1 MRVDGRDV
9 SVAGSLLQPLTR
21 RTNDILRLAAS
32 IVFLV
37 VVITSSLITRPQ
49 WEALEKSISQI
60 VGVLSPKQ
68 SDLVYLAYGIAILAL
83 PFMILI
89 GLIVTRQWKLLGA
102 YAAAALLAALPLSL
116 GGNGFSAPRCH
127 FDLSDRLQ
135 TVLAQFLDDP
145 RWIAML
151 AAVLTV
157 SGPWQPARWRR
168 WWWGLLLAFVPIH
181 LVVSAIVPAR
191 ALLGLAVGWVVG
203 SLVVLVV
210 GTPALEVPLDA
221 AVRAM
226 AKRGFVVSRL
236 NVVQPAGR
244 GPLVLSGEGDYPDCS
259 AVIEL
264 YGPHQ
269 RSGGALRQL
278 WGKLRLRGTE
288 TAPLVASMRRAVE
301 HRALMAIAIG
311 ELGLANTSTIAVAT
325 LNRGWMLYAH
335 KLRRGVAHRAL
346 HRDDS
351 RCAAVGVAEGPQRPP
366 DLPRRPAQPRDHGGR
381 RRRPL
386 RGLLQRRIWRHRSST
401 AVRHRSAP
409 RDGVGPVQPGVR
421 RGRGD
426 RRVRRGHH
434 PGRLAPTHESCCAQK
449 HPSLDPRWRR
459 HDRRH
464 PRGGEAP
471 NRRGPIKTET
481 ITRFTRSQVIQLV
494 LFGALVYVAYPF
506 ISTVP
511 TFFSQLRHANWSWA
525 LLGLAVSALTYV
537 GAAAA
542 LWACT
547 DGTVSFWRLSIAQVA
562 NTFAATTTPAGV
574 GGLALSTRFLQKAG
588 MSAMRAT
595 AAVALQQSVQVIV
608 HLALLIFFSAVAGAS
623 TDLSHFVPSA
633 TLLYLIVGVALGII
647 GTFLFVPKLR
657 KWLATAVRPKLA
669 EVSHDLVKL
678 AREPQRLA
686 LILLGCAGTTLGAA
700 LALWASVEA
709 FGGDTTFV
717 TVTVVTMVG
726 GTLASAAPTPG
737 RRGRR
742 RSGADRRPGRLR
754 PARRRRC
761 AVGSAVPDTHLLAA
775 GVRRLAG
782 DAMAHQERLDL
793 TGSSALVAVAHDH
806 HHDERTAHTLADRG
820 VQRHQVVL
828 LGHRPRHR
836 DGHGNAGRPVGAELR
851 GHRLGGDPGVGRSAR
866 DGVAVGTVH
875 HPLHVEGHGARASGR
890 EGDDVLR
897 NVDRH
902 SRAARTEGRR
912 SGGIGGA
919 PSLVGVDDQ

>member
-9 SVAGSLLQPLTR
+9 SVSGSLLQPLTR
-21 RTNDILRLAAS
+21 RTNDILRLAVS
-32 IVFLV
+32 IVFLA
-37 VVITSSLITRPQ
+37 VVITSSLITRPE

-89 GLIVTRQWKLLGA
+89 GLIVARQWKLLGA
-102 YAAAALLAALPLSL
+102 YAAAALLSALPLSL
-116 GGNGFSAPRCH
+116 GGNGFSAPRYH
-127 FDLSDRLQ
+127 FDLSERLQ

-210 GTPALEVPLDA
+210 GTPALEVPLEA

-226 AKRGFVVSRL
+226 ARRGFAVSRL
-236 NVVQPAGR
+236 TVVQPAGR
-244 GPLVLSGEGDYPDCS
+244 GPLVLLGECEHPGRSAARDS
-259 AVIEL
+259 AVMEL

-278 WGKLRLRGTE
+278 WGKLRLRDAE

-301 HRALMAIAIG
+301 HRALMAIAVA
-311 ELGLANTSTIAVAT
+311 ELGLASTTTIAVAP

-335 KLRRGVAHRAL
+335 EPRRGVPIEDCAQTTPVARLWESLKVLNGHQISHGDLSSREITV
-346 HRDDS
+346 DDGTVLFGDFFSAEYGATDAQLQSDIAQLLVTTSGLYDPEHAVAAAIDAFGEDTILEAS
-351 RCAAVGVAEGPQRPP
+351 RRLTKAAVPPRIRRAVPDGGAVISAARAEVKRQTG
-366 DLPRRPAQPRDHGGR
+366 A
-381 RRRPL
+381 
-386 RGLLQRRIWRHRSST
+386 
-401 AVRHRSAP
+401 
-409 RDGVGPVQPGVR
+409 
-421 RGRGD
+421 D
-426 RRVRRGHH
+426 R
-434 PGRLAPTHESCCAQK
+434 
-449 HPSLDPRWRR
+449 
-459 HDRRH
+459 
-464 PRGGEAP
+464 
-471 NRRGPIKTET
+471 IKTET
-481 ITRFTRSQVIQLV
+481 ITRFTRGQVIQLV

-547 DGTVSFWRLSIAQVA
+547 DGTVNFWKLSIAQVA

-574 GGLALSTRFLQKAG
+574 GGLALSTRFLQKGG
-588 MSAMRAT
+588 MSAIRAT

-608 HLALLIFFSAVAGAS
+608 HLTLLILFSAAAGAS

-633 TLLYLIVGVALGII
+633 TLLYLIAGVALGIV

-657 KWLATAVRPKLA
+657 GWLATAVRPRLA
-669 EVSHDLVKL
+669 EVARDLVKL
-678 AREPQRLA
+678 AREPRRLA

-700 LALWASVEA
+700 LALWASVAA

-737 RRGRR
+737 GV
-742 RSGADRRPGRLR
+742 GAVEAALIGGLAAFGL
-754 PARRRRC
+754 PA
-761 AVGSAVPDTHLLAA
+761 AVGVP
-775 GVRRLAG
+775 
-782 DAMAHQERLDL
+782 
-793 TGSSALVAVAHDH
+793 S
-806 HHDERTAHTLADRG
+806 
-820 VQRHQVVL
+820 VL
-828 LGHRPRHR
+828 LYRILTCWL
-836 DGHGNAGRPVGAELR
+836 PVF
-851 GHRLGGDPGVGRSAR
+851 
-866 DGVAVGTVH
+866 
-875 HPLHVEGHGARASGR
+875 
-890 EGDDVLR
+890 
-897 NVDRH
+897 
-902 SRAARTEGRR
+902 
-912 SGGIGGA
+912 IGW
-919 PSLVGVDDQ
+919 PVMRWLTKNEMI